1 MKNIGLAILA
11 VCLGTLGSVAAQA
24 QYGDT
29 NYGSS
34 SLASE
39 SGGSFNSAFGQN
51 SLYHKT
57 TGYENAALGAYSLW
71 LNPTGVRKPPNLKG
85 QK

>member
-1 MKNIGLAILA
+1 M
-11 VCLGTLGSVAAQA
+11 CLGTLGSLAAQA
-24 QYGDT
+24 QFANA
-29 NYGSS
+29 NYGPS
-34 SLASE
+34 SLVSNTT
-39 SGGSFNSAFGQN
+39 GYDNSAFGQN